1 MESHGI
7 PVINVSGEKAGN
19 ILLSLSGRVTLEHL
33 EMVNR
38 EFRSRLAG
46 LAPASLTVDLAGVDY
61 LDSAG
66 ALALVQLGKGEG
78 GRTIP
83 QCFVNVTPQAEQII
97 ALLNRLDLTGQPL
110 KSEQHVSILEYAGE
124 ATFYIIRGFRHIMT
138 FLGELLITMFQAVR
152 NPRSVRWDD
161 VLVQMK
167 RVGVDGLPIVGLI
180 SMLVGVV
187 MAFMSALQLKQFG
200 ADIYVASLVGIAIVK
215 ELGPMMTAIIV
226 AGRSGSAFAAEIGTM
241 MVDLE
246 VDALV
251 TMGFSPVRF
260 LAFPKVLAAILVV
273 PLLTMYSFIFGIGGG
288 MLVGVIGLD
297 LTVFTYIQQTLKA
310 ITTFDVVTSLI
321 KSMVFAVLIAGI
333 GCQRGFQ
340 ARGGAESVGGMTT
353 SAVVSAIFLVIVA
366 DSAFAI
372 VLHYIWLK

>member
-1 MESHGI
+1 MEDNVI
-7 PVINVSGEKAGN
+7 PVISVSGEKDGE
-19 ILLSLSGRVTLEHL
+19 ILLHLTGRVTLENIEL
-33 EMVNR
+33 VKR

-46 LAPASLTVDLAGVDY
+46 LAPASLVVDLAGVDY

-66 ALALVQLGKGEG
+66 ALALVMLGKGG
-78 GRTIP
+78 SGRDIP
-83 QCFVNVTPQAEQII
+83 HRFINVTPQAERII
-97 ALLNRLDLTGQPL
+97 GLLNRLDLTTPPL
-110 KSEQHVSILEYAGE
+110 KPEPPFSILEYAGE

-138 FLGELLITMFQAVR
+138 FFGELLVASFHEIRRPGSF
-152 NPRSVRWDD
+152 RWDA
-161 VLVQMK
+161 VLHHMK
-167 RVGVDGLPIVGLI
+167 TVGVDGLPIVGLI

-200 ADIYVASLVGIAIVK
+200 ADIYVASLVGVAIVK

-241 MVDLE
+241 MVNLE

-251 TMGFSPVRF
+251 TMGFNPVRF
-260 LAFPKVLAAILVV
+260 LAYPKVLAAILVV

-288 MLVGVIGLD
+288 MLVGVLGLD
-297 LTVFTYIQQTLKA
+297 LTVFTYVQQTMKA
-310 ITTFDVVTSLI
+310 ISTFDVVSSLF
-321 KSMVFAVLIAGI
+321 KSAVFAALIAGI

-340 ARGGAESVGGMTT
+340 ARGGAEAVGSMAT

-372 VLHYIWLK
+372 VLHYIS

>member
-1 MESHGI
+1 MEGHGVPI
-7 PVINVSGEKAGN
+7 ISVSGEVEGE
-19 ILLSLSGRVTLEHL
+19 ILLSLSGRITLEHL
-33 EMVNR
+33 ETMNR
-38 EFRSRLAG
+38 EFQSRLAG
-46 LAPASLTVDLAGVDY
+46 LPPAPLAVDLAEVDY

-66 ALALVQLGKGEG
+66 ALALMMLGKGDG
-78 GRTIP
+78 GRPIR
-83 QCFVNVTPQAEQII
+83 FVNATPQAEQII
-97 ALLNRLDLTGQPL
+97 DLLGRLDLYSQHL
-110 KSEQHVSILEYAGE
+110 KPVQHFSILEYAGE

-138 FLGELLITMFQAVR
+138 FLGELLVAMIHAIRT
-152 NPRSVRWDD
+152 PHSVRWAD
-161 VLVQMK
+161 VLDQMK
-167 RVGVDGLPIVGLI
+167 RIGVDGLPIVGLI

-260 LAFPKVLAAILVV
+260 LAFPKVLAAMLVV

-288 MLVGVIGLD
+288 MLVGVLGLD
-297 LTVFTYIQQTLKA
+297 LTVFTYIQQTLKS
-310 ITTFDVVTSLI
+310 ITTFDIVTSLI

-340 ARGGAESVGGMTT
+340 ARGGAESVGSMTT

-372 VLHYIWLK
+372 VLHYLS